1 MVPYIIL
8 ALLLGVGIGM
18 LISNRF
24 NRIYDK
30 AFNEAMEYWGKY
42 LAILGWI
49 ADTPVPYSEEE
60 YAEHL
65 RKLQDII
72 TGDKEESR
80 EEN

>member
-1 MVPYIIL
+1 MLLYIIL
-8 ALLLGVGIGM
+8 ALLIGVGIGM
-18 LISNRF
+18 LIS

-42 LAILGWI
+42 LNVLGWI

-72 TGDKEESR
+72 TGDKEEES
-80 EEN
+80 